1 MEGSHTP
8 PSHALAIIYSQ
19 FGVFCTAF
27 MNSLTFQNLVIE
39 HIAEVPHYVEVE
51 VVPPV
56 GTSVICVYHKS
67 TNNRRIG
74 LLIMDNSYPI
84 MAGVY
89 GIQHSKVIDKAFIMV
104 YLSRYPNIADL
115 F

>member
-19 FGVFCTAF
+19 YGVFHTAF
-27 MNSLTFQNLVIE
+27 MNSLTFQNPVTE
-39 HIAEVPHYVEVE
+39 HIVEIPHYEEIE

-67 TNNRRIG
+67 KNNRRIG
-74 LLIMDNSYPI
+74 FLIMDNGYPI
-84 MAGVY
+84 MAVVY
-89 GIQHSKVIDKAFIMV
+89 EQSGTASSWK
-104 YLSRYPNIADL
+104 RYSASSSYI
-115 F
+115 